1 MNLEVI
7 LFSGLRR
14 VLKVSEMWKF
24 SNTELSEIYFSLL
37 YDKKIYENKN
47 KKILIKNFKR
57 KNFLLKYIS
66 IPL

>member
-24 SNTELSEIYFSLL
+24 SNTELSEIYFSFL
-37 YDKKIYENKN
+37 YDKKIYEKKN
-47 KKILIKNFKR
+47 KKILFKNFKR